1 MLYIY
6 RRFYLTEYELL
17 ESREAVWSML
27 GFASITFIM
36 SFIGIYVAAES
47 KRMKEEDCW
56 DFVELSQ
63 IRIKDKSTKHKNKS
77 YGK

>member
-6 RRFYLTEYELL
+6 RRFYLTEYELF

-36 SFIGIYVAAES
+36 SIIGIYVAAES

-56 DFVELSQ
+56 DFVDLSQ
-63 IRIKDKSTKHKNKS
+63 IKTEDKNRNHKNKS